1 MENKIK
7 SLKHLT
13 SRLNE
18 MLDAESYTVST
29 RKDMDFI
36 LNALSAYMKNLNQTE
51 YTAEIGKQFV
61 EYCHGVLKVC
71 SSRISR
77 AKNITEKLN
86 RISEGKEGRAALRP
100 GKRNAIY
107 LPTNLQQS
115 LDEYI
120 QFCNEIGNRQSTID
134 YKYWIGGRFLN
145 CVSDAGC
152 ATIEEMNGQIV
163 QAAFLSIGGYAR
175 YWQKLCPYFHF
186 LYEQGYTKQDFSK
199 LIQIGVIPQP
209 QPTVYSVDE
218 IQALEQSFD
227 LSTRVGIRNY
237 AITLLMSRYGI
248 RACDIAALT
257 FESIDFRKNRI
268 KFIQQK
274 TGALWESTLFP
285 IVKSVLENYIKNIRP
300 TLADCNNIFL
310 TETHPYAAIGSGT
323 INTMINNQF
332 HKANIKIAEKRHG
345 SRVLRSSIASNM
357 VNDGISTEIVRN
369 VLGHSSNY
377 AIRHYAK
384 MDIESMRMCSLPV
397 SAPSGLFSE
406 LLSRKEAEYDI

>member
-51 YTAEIGKQFV
+51 YTAETGKQFV
-61 EYCHGVLKVC
+61 EYCHSVLKVC

-163 QAAFLSIGGYAR
+163 QAAFLSIGGYVR

-300 TLADCNNIFL
+300 IAVWNG
-310 TETHPYAAIGSGT
+310 EKSGT
-323 INTMINNQF
+323 KNTIDY
-332 HKANIKIAEKRHG
+332 AERKG
-345 SRVLRSSIASNM
+345 VKV
-357 VNDGISTEIVRN
+357 VNLLDSYIVR
-369 VLGHSSNY
+369 
-377 AIRHYAK
+377 
-384 MDIESMRMCSLPV
+384 M
-397 SAPSGLFSE
+397 
-406 LLSRKEAEYDI
+406 